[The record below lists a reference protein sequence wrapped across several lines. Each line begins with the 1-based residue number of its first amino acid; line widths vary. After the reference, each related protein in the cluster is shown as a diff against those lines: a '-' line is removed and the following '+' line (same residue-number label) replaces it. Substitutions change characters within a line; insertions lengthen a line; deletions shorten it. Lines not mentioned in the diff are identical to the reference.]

1 MQWHWRRVAD
11 KPFVFIVGWCLFI
24 KICTPTLMKPKFSPD
39 RIDWTILELLQRN
52 ARITNTEIGKQAGLS
67 QPAVTARIRAL
78 EDAGVIEGYGARINP
93 RALGQEIAAVIRL
106 KTTHEHIAH
115 CLKAFDSIPEIL
127 EAQRI
132 TGEDCFIVKATM
144 AHMTRLEEVIDTLA
158 RYGSVTTSL
167 VLASYPSKPLRD
179 SK

>member
-1 MQWHWRRVAD
+1 
-11 KPFVFIVGWCLFI
+11 
-24 KICTPTLMKPKFSPD
+24 MKQKFSPD

-52 ARITNTEIGKQAGLS
+52 ARMSNTEIGKQAGLS

-93 RALGQEIAAVIRL
+93 GALGQEIAAVIRV
-106 KTTHEHIAH
+106 KTTHAHIAQ
-115 CLKAFDSIPEIL
+115 CLKVFDSIPEII

-144 AHMTRLEEVIDTLA
+144 ARMSRLEEVIDALA

-167 VLASYPSKPLRD
+167 VLATYPSKPVRAAR
-179 SK
+179 